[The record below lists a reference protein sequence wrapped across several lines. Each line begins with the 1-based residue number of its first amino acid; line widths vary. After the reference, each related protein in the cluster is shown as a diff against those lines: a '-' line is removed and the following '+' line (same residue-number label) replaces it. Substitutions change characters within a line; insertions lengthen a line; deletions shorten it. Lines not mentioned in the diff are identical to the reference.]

1 MELKA
6 YQRQVIADVKSYL
19 ELLSTSRSYPEAFSR
34 FWAEKGV
41 PVLGRY
47 HDTIP
52 GVPNLCLKVPTGGG
66 KTFLAC
72 NAIKPIFES
81 LPAMLARVVVWLV
94 PSDAI
99 LTQTIAALKDPRHP
113 YRQCIDTA
121 FGSRVE
127 VYTKQELL
135 NGQNFN
141 PTTVAE
147 QLSIMVLSYDSFRGR
162 GKEGLKAY
170 QENSNLVGFART
182 FGKPGA
188 PIAEADETALFQV
201 INQLFP
207 LVIVD
212 ESHHAR
218 TQLSLEMLRHFNPCF
233 VLDLTATPRK
243 ESNVISYVDALQ
255 LKKENMVKLPVIVH
269 NCPSQKDVLLETIA
283 LRRKLEMH
291 ATAEEEQGAA
301 FIRPIALL
309 QAESRGKEDNAT
321 FEKVREDLIEL
332 GVPAHHIAIRTAD
345 INELKHE
352 NLMSRHCEVRYIITV
367 NALKEGWDCP
377 FAFVLASLANRTSE
391 VDVEQILGRIL
402 RLPYARANRLRHL
415 NMSYVLTSSRDFSGT
430 VKNIVRGLNFAGFSD
445 KDFRT
450 TEIEEKQPTAKPP
463 TQMVFP
469 PAPPHPVVPPTTQP
483 PSDETIDEAAG
494 SLYAGESE
502 TVFGADDLLGKADAL
517 GREYEGQL
525 ETDNKNFNNSGESRT
540 VLEKMTKY
548 RIRERWKSQIE
559 DICLPQFFVRVPA
572 SLFHEGES
580 ALLSE
585 EALAS
590 DFSLRGKSYDIPFD
604 SVASELRQIDINEQ
618 EGGVPKVYTMSE
630 ASQRYMRE
638 LYDSLPPEARIRNS
652 KAMMLEHLNKLNSVE
667 SAELRHYIDLIV
679 GNMSNEELGMLE
691 RNPLLFAS
699 HIRNK
704 IKGLLLEHSEKSF
717 HLWIQTGKIT
727 CQPSYKLPTMIF
739 PGKGTTNFPGSL
751 YEGEDGEMNQL
762 EEALV
767 LGLTGL
773 LESNVCWWH
782 RNLSRKGFCINGFV
796 NHYPDFIIRTASGK
810 IVLIE
815 TKGDHLKNDDS
826 RDKLVLGQAWA
837 NLAGP
842 QYRYY
847 MVFDDNST
855 PLPGAYRLTE
865 FLNDIMKNL

>member
-6 YQRQVIADVKSYL
+6 YQRQVIADVKNYL

-34 FWAEKGV
+34 FWTEKGA

-66 KTFLAC
+66 KTFLVC

-81 LPAMLARVVVWLV
+81 LPATLARVVVWLV

-99 LTQTIAALKDPRHP
+99 LTQTIATLKDTRHP

-170 QENSNLVGFART
+170 QENSNLVGFARA

-255 LKKENMVKLPVIVH
+255 LKKENMVKLPVVVH

-430 VKNIVRGLNFAGFSD
+430 VENIVRGLNFAGFSD

-469 PAPPHPVVPPTTQP
+469 PTPPHPVVPPTTQP

-502 TVFGADDLLGKADAL
+502 TVSGADDLLGKADAL

-667 SAELRHYIDLIV
+667 SAELLHYIDLIV